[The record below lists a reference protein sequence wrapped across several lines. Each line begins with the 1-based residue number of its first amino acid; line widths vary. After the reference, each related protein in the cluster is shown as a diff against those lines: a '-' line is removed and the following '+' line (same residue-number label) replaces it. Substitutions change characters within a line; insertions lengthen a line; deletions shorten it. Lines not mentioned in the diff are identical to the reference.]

1 MKIKEN
7 KVLIVLPKL
16 TCGGTERAASELA
29 NYIAEKGGNVTIL
42 LMYREEIFYSL
53 HSKVKLIQ
61 PNDVKRR
68 IGRVL
73 YIPYLM
79 NFLRRNIKSEK
90 PEVIFCL
97 GYIAYTL
104 GASIGLNASVIISGR
119 SSPTRVRFPGNKL
132 LTRAYT
138 WSHWALRKR
147 VDGIIAQTQFAAEV
161 YSKKYKIPIRVI
173 PNFLRDLKVYD
184 LPRINQIITVGRCS
198 FEKGQHYL
206 IEAFSKLQAP
216 GWKLVI
222 VGDGPKST
230 ELKNQTKHLGIEANV
245 IFAGFQQ
252 DVDFFLSQSKIF
264 VFTSIIEG
272 FPNALMEALA
282 TPLACVSFDCEA
294 GPSDLIND
302 GENGFLVR
310 VGDVDGLVDKIQ
322 LLINN
327 ENLRNS
333 ITEKAAHAKREYEL
347 GEVANEYLN
356 FFTEIRNRQRGLN
369 YENR

>member
-1 MKIKEN
+1 MTIKEN

-29 NYIAEKGGNVTIL
+29 NYIAENGGTVTIL
-42 LMYREEIFYSL
+42 LMYREEIFYTL

-61 PNDVKRR
+61 PDDVKRR
-68 IGRVL
+68 IGRLL

-79 NFLRRNIKSEK
+79 NFLRRNIKSEN
-90 PEVIFCL
+90 PDVTFCL

-104 GASIGLNASVIISGR
+104 GASIGLNTSVIISGR

-132 LTRAYT
+132 LTKAYT

-147 VDGIIAQTQFAAEV
+147 VDGIIAQTQFAAEI
-161 YSKKYKIPIRVI
+161 YSKRYNIPIRVI
-173 PNFLRDLKVYD
+173 PNFLRDLKMYD
-184 LPRINQIITVGRCS
+184 LPRANQIVTVGRCS

-206 IEAFSKLQAP
+206 IDAFSKLHAP

-230 ELKNQTKHLGIEANV
+230 ELKSQAKLLGIEANV
-245 IFAGFQQ
+245 IFTGFQQ
-252 DVDFFLSQSKIF
+252 DVDLFLAQSKIF

-302 GENGFLVR
+302 GENGFLVG
-310 VGDVDGLVDKIQ
+310 VGDVQGLVEKIQ
-322 LLINN
+322 LLIDN
-327 ENLRNS
+327 ETLRNV
-333 ITEKAAHAKREYEL
+333 ITEKAALAKEDYEL
-347 GEVANEYLN
+347 SEVADEYLN
-356 FFTEIRNRQRGLN
+356 FFAEIRHSQKH
-369 YENR
+369 